1 MTQIPSP
8 QQNIVSP
15 KPQPNIYTVLLI
27 VALLCMTLT
36 VAFGLRNLMS
46 ANGYG
51 LSFGDLFS
59 SADKIIR

>member
-1 MTQIPSP
+1 MTQIPSH

-36 VAFGLRNLMS
+36 VAVGLRHLMS